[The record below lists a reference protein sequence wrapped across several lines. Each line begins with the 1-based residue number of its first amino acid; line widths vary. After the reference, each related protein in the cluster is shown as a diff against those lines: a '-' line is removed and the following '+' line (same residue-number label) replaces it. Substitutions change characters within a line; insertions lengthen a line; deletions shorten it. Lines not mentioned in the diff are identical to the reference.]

1 MHCHKLEQTKTALI
15 FVLPFVSLAGS
26 KMGRFLI
33 IRDDSNNHAS
43 SCDVVVCALLMTLE
57 NSSKNSV
64 LPFRKPPF
72 YPLNYG
78 NKFSSR
84 MPDADLN
91 ARGESSKSSTMLHRI
106 SAISRL
112 RLVTSSLRKM
122 AWRCFFT
129 IGKLKQASSAIS

>member
-1 MHCHKLEQTKTALI
+1 
-15 FVLPFVSLAGS
+15 
-26 KMGRFLI
+26 
-33 IRDDSNNHAS
+33 
-43 SCDVVVCALLMTLE
+43 
-57 NSSKNSV
+57 
-64 LPFRKPPF
+64 
-72 YPLNYG
+72 LNYG